1 MDDDDIIENIIKI
14 AKSYI
19 GKTYW
24 ARHKERRASNN
35 INVCFEEGEW
45 KCNLFVYEVILEAGY
60 DIGCPHRKHF
70 FLVFDHRQ
78 LKIGIMIKLEIS
90 KKLKKLK
97 I

>member
-45 KCNLFVYEVILEAGY
+45 KCNLFVNEDILEAGN
-60 DIGCPHRKHF
+60 DIGCPHRKQF
-70 FLVFDHRQ
+70 FFWSSTTDN
-78 LKIGIMIKLEIS
+78 
-90 KKLKKLK
+90 
-97 I
+97 